1 MTTLNVHECSALR
14 ELYCYTNKL
23 TWLNLQGCSS
33 INQIYCYQNEITN
46 IGMNTLINTL
56 PTRSS
61 SNNSIIR
68 VLFNTGESNVFT
80 NDHVA
85 AARAKYWTPYRW
97 NGSTWVEIL
106 ASTPGDVSGDGVIN
120 STDVTLLISLLL
132 DGQPSVD
139 DYPAADYN
147 GDGVIN
153 TTDATSLITY
163 LLNN

>member
-1 MTTLNVHECSALR
+1 
-14 ELYCYTNKL
+14 
-23 TWLNLQGCSS
+23 
-33 INQIYCYQNEITN
+33 
-46 IGMNTLINTL
+46 MNTLINTL

-106 ASTPGDVSGDGVIN
+106 ASTPGDVSGDGVVN
-120 STDVTLLISLLL
+120 WSDVDLISEMASVPTGIKGVERMR
-132 DGQPSVD
+132 DGDNETIPETGWTNRRIWSK
-139 DYPAADYN
+139 
-147 GDGVIN
+147 
-153 TTDATSLITY
+153 
-163 LLNN
+163 